1 MNLIVRFYWQH
12 DLDLIGLAACP
23 DFSMGKWLKRAVISY
38 ARGEPLSI
46 PIPEPPEKTV
56 VLANTYAHFVLISG
70 KDDDVIAV
78 MKSIRYGQR
87 NAAIKQIFRAYLS
100 QPFFTPYLDT
110 AMYQVETKNGHRH
123 GDGGYVSRRPR
134 GKVLPKPPERLLK
147 TQEEVKEEIAAEDAV
162 RKSAAAV
169 SSAASP
175 EPAGCPAFSGK
186 GAVMEP
192 KKRSRYADWDDDACE
207 AKRDE
212 MVSGG
217 SFDLFSS
224 LDNIIDD

>member
-46 PIPEPPEKTV
+46 PIPDPPEKTV
-56 VLANTYAHFVLISG
+56 VLANTYAHFVLIPG

-100 QPFFTPYLDT
+100 EPFFTPYLDT

-147 TQEEVKEEIAAEDAV
+147 TQEEVKEEIAAEDAA
-162 RKSAAAV
+162 RKTAAAV

-175 EPAGCPAFSGK
+175 EPATHTASSGK
-186 GAVMEP
+186 DSGAGT
-192 KKRSRYADWDDDACE
+192 KKRSRYADWDDDAGE

-212 MVSGG
+212 TASGR

-224 LDNIIDD
+224 LDKIIDD